1 MSTRSMVVSI
11 IGRPNVGKSTIFN
24 RLMKKQHL
32 AMTHDQPGVT
42 RDRHYGIMQLEEHL
56 DGEEK
61 RAEIILVDTG
71 GFYPDKIEIDT
82 HKKKNNVD
90 PFFNIMADHA
100 KLAIDESD
108 LVLFVVDV
116 REGFLPFDK
125 GICDY
130 IKSTRKP
137 FWLVMN
143 KFDTEKQEGDQY
155 DFYTLGLDED
165 DMMRVS
171 AEHNRGFYDLRERL
185 LRNAMKFNE
194 TEAAKEI
201 KENLQA
207 GVKPRHDVVSN
218 VAIIGAPNA
227 GKSTLLNCLVGAQ
240 RALVSDIAGT
250 TVDPI
255 EGYIDLYFGP
265 DIDLLSPIADKYR
278 KDATEIFEELKKY
291 QDSGD
296 VDLNISVDED
306 DLSEEEKKVY
316 VEYGQTAESTFKDD
330 EEEEGG
336 DIGAGSDFAFDE
348 SNTGPDLYSD
358 KEILNS
364 IEKNFDNNTAD
375 ETNVDLEF
383 AQYVNRWRSIKIVDT
398 AGIRKSKLVEGF
410 IETQSVYRS
419 LRAISESEIV
429 LFMVDSTLGI
439 THQDRRLL
447 DIALEKGKSVIVCL
461 NKIDLL
467 KETFAD
473 NKKKKE
479 WLENLRDDVPWLGFC
494 QLVTISAQKNRN
506 INYLREALKRTIVI
520 RNRKIPTGALNRCL
534 LSLTDAN
541 PVIVKKAAGTRFKV
555 KYASMLK
562 TSPPTFLLFS
572 NKSQGIPENYRKYLV
587 NGLRKEFDLTNT
599 PVHLI
604 FRTST
609 DIERR
614 MRKVEKKNAR

>member
-1 MSTRSMVVSI
+1 MVVSI

-24 RLMKKQHL
+24 RMMKKQHL

-42 RDRHYGIMQLEEHL
+42 RDRHYGIMKMEEVV
-56 DGEEK
+56 DGEELSD
-61 RAEIILVDTG
+61 EVILVDTG
-71 GFYPDKIEIDT
+71 GFYPEKIEIDT

-116 REGFLPFDK
+116 REGLLPFDK
-125 GICDY
+125 GIGDY

-137 FWLVMN
+137 FWLVLN

-155 DFYTLGLDED
+155 DFYTLGLDEEN
-165 DMMRVS
+165 MLRVS
-171 AEHNRGFYDLRERL
+171 AEHNRGFYDLREKL
-185 LRNAMKFNE
+185 LRTSKKFR
-194 TEAAKEI
+194 
-201 KENLQA
+201 ENLSKDTDEYLQR
-207 GVKPRHDVVSN
+207 GVRPQNDVVSN
-218 VAIIGAPNA
+218 VALIGAPNA

-240 RALVSDIAGT
+240 RALVSEIAGT

-265 DIDLLSPIADKYR
+265 DIDLLSSRDNQFR
-278 KDATEIFEELKKY
+278 KNNEEMFEELKRF
-291 QDSGD
+291 QESGD
-296 VDLNISVDED
+296 VDLNLSVDEE
-306 DLSEEEKKVY
+306 DLTEEEKKIY
-316 VEYGQTAESTFKDD
+316 VEYGQTVESTFDDD
-330 EEEEGG
+330 EEVSGS
-336 DIGAGSDFAFDE
+336 SDFSFDE
-348 SNTGPDLYSD
+348 SNTGTELYGE
-358 KEILNS
+358 KEIIS
-364 IEKNFDNNTAD
+364 EIEKNWDNAPEEEVAN
-375 ETNVDLEF
+375 LEF
-383 AQYVNRWRSIKIVDT
+383 AQHVNRWRSIKLVDT

-419 LRAISESEIV
+419 LRAITESDIV

-439 THQDRRLL
+439 THQDRRLI

-467 KETFAD
+467 RETFAD
-473 NKKKKE
+473 QKKKKE
-479 WLENLRDDVPWLGFC
+479 WIQNLRDDVPWLAFC

-506 INYLREALKRTIVI
+506 INYLREAIKRTIVI

-534 LSLTDAN
+534 LQLTEAN
-541 PVIVKKAAGTRFKV
+541 PVIVKKTNGTRFKV

-562 TSPPTFLLFS
+562 SSPPTFLLFS
-572 NKSQGIPENYRKYLV
+572 NKSQGIPENYRRYLV

-614 MRKVEKKNAR
+614 MKKVEKRSLK

>member
-1 MSTRSMVVSI
+1 MVVSI

-24 RLMKKQHL
+24 RLMRKQYL

-42 RDRHYGIMQLEEHL
+42 RDRHYGMMVMEEERE
-56 DGEEK
+56 GETKKE
-61 RAEIILVDTG
+61 EVILVDTG
-71 GFYPDKIEIDT
+71 GFYPEKIDIDP
-82 HKKKNNVD
+82 KAKKNNID

-116 REGFLPFDK
+116 REGLLPFDEM
-125 GICDY
+125 IMSY
-130 IKSTRKP
+130 IRSTRKP
-137 FWLVMN
+137 VWLLMN

-155 DFYTLGLDED
+155 DFYNFGLGEED
-165 DMMRVS
+165 MLRMS
-171 AEHNRGFYDLRERL
+171 AEHNRGFYDLRE
-185 LRNAMKFNE
+185 KIFNKAIAFRE
-194 TEAAKEI
+194 SEKAKE
-201 KENLQA
+201 EAEYLQR
-207 GVKPRHDVVSN
+207 GVRPRHDVVSS

-240 RALVSDIAGT
+240 RALVSEIAGT

-265 DIDLLSPIADKYR
+265 DVEMLRPQDNKFR
-278 KDATEIFEELKKY
+278 KDSEEIFEEMKELAEKGKI
-291 QDSGD
+291 
-296 VDLNISVDED
+296 VDYSLEDED
-306 DLSEEEKKVY
+306 DLTEEEKKIY
-316 VEYGQTAESTFKDD
+316 VEFGQESEHAFEEDD
-330 EEEEGG
+330 EGVMNSKEFE
-336 DIGAGSDFAFDE
+336 FDE
-348 SNTGPDLYSD
+348 SIVEDDYFTEKNIM
-358 KEILNS
+358 KEIEQGWNAPAS
-364 IEKNFDNNTAD
+364 EPIADIEHVAH
-375 ETNVDLEF
+375 
-383 AQYVNRWRSIKIVDT
+383 VNRWRSIKLVDT

-419 LRAISESEIV
+419 LRSISESDIV

-447 DIALEKGKSVIVCL
+447 DIALEKGKSLIICL

-467 KETFAD
+467 RETFGDA
-473 NKKKKE
+473 KKKKE
-479 WLENLRDDVPWLGFC
+479 WLLDLQDSIPWLGFC
-494 QLVTISAQKNRN
+494 QLITISAQKNRN

-520 RNRKIPTGALNRCL
+520 RNRKIPTSQLNRCL
-534 LSLTDAN
+534 TVLTDTN
-541 PVIVKKAAGTRFKV
+541 PVLVKRTNGVRFKV

-562 TSPPTFLLFS
+562 SSPPTFLLFS
-572 NKSQGIPENYRKYLV
+572 NKSQGIPENYKRYLI
-587 NGLRKEFDLTNT
+587 NGLRKEFNLTNT

-614 MRKVEKKNAR
+614 MKKIEKKKGL

>member
-1 MSTRSMVVSI
+1 MSKRSMVVSI

-24 RLMKKQHL
+24 RLMRKQHL

-42 RDRHYGIMQLEEHL
+42 RDRHYGIMALEEHI
-56 DGEEK
+56 DGEVLRE
-61 RAEIILVDTG
+61 EFILVDTG
-71 GFYPDKIEIDT
+71 GFYPDRIEIDP
-82 HKKKNNVD
+82 KRKKNNVD

-116 REGFLPFDK
+116 REGLLPFDK

-130 IKSTRKP
+130 IRSTKKP
-137 FWLVMN
+137 FWLVIN

-155 DFYTLGLDED
+155 DFYNLGLDEA

-185 LRNAMKFNE
+185 LKTAVEFNK
-194 TEAAKEI
+194 TEKAYQES
-201 KENLQA
+201 LQK
-207 GVKPRHDVVSN
+207 GVKPRNDVVSS

-240 RALVSDIAGT
+240 RALVSEIAGT

-265 DIDLLSPIADKYR
+265 DIDLLIPQENQFR
-278 KDATEIFEELKKY
+278 RDATELYEEMKRFHE
-291 QDSGD
+291 SGD
-296 VDLNISVDED
+296 IDLITDEE
-306 DLSEEEKKVY
+306 DLTEEEQKVY
-316 VEYGQTAESTFKDD
+316 VEYGQTVESKAFEV
-330 EEEEGG
+330 EEEFGES
-336 DIGAGSDFAFDE
+336 SDFSFDE
-348 SNTGPDLYSD
+348 NNTGEDYFSE
-358 KEILNS
+358 KAIIGE
-364 IEKNFDNNTAD
+364 IEKNFSGPEEEIEN
-375 ETNVDLEF
+375 LEH
-383 AQYVNRWRSIKIVDT
+383 AKEVNRWRSIKLVDT

-419 LRAISESEIV
+419 LRSISESDIV

-439 THQDRRLL
+439 THQDRRLC

-467 KETFAD
+467 RDVFAD
-473 NKKKKE
+473 AKKKKE
-479 WLENLRDDVPWLGFC
+479 WIQNLRDDVPWLGFC

-506 INYLREALKRTIVI
+506 INYLREAIKRTIVI

-534 LSLTDAN
+534 LALTDRN
-541 PVIVKKAAGTRFKV
+541 PVIIKRTSGARFKV
-555 KYASMLK
+555 KYASMIK
-562 TSPPTFLLFS
+562 SSPPTFLVFS
-572 NKSQGIPENYRKYLV
+572 NKSQGIPDNYRRYLV
-587 NGLRKEFDLTNT
+587 NGLRQEFDLTNT

-614 MRKVEKKNAR
+614 MRKVEKKNKATR

>member
-1 MSTRSMVVSI
+1 MNQRSMVVSI

-42 RDRHYGIMQLEEHL
+42 RDRHYGIMQIEEL
-56 DGEEK
+56 VDNELKSDEV
-61 RAEIILVDTG
+61 ILVDTG

-90 PFFNIMADHA
+90 PFFNIMAAHA

-155 DFYTLGLDED
+155 DFYTLGLDEE

-171 AEHNRGFYDLRERL
+171 AEHNRGFYDMRERL
-185 LRNAMKFNE
+185 LKFAVKFKE
-194 TEAAKEI
+194 TEASKI
-201 KENLQA
+201 IDGNLQP
-207 GVKPRHDVVSN
+207 GVKPRHDVVSS

-240 RALVSDIAGT
+240 RALVSEIAGT

-265 DIDLLSPIADKYR
+265 DVEMLSTKDNAFR
-278 KDATEIFEELKKY
+278 KDSEEIFSELKKF
-291 QDSGD
+291 QESGD

-306 DLSEEEKKVY
+306 DLSEEEKKIY
-316 VEYGQTAESTFKDD
+316 VEYGQTAESTFSDGEVDGDD
-330 EEEEGG
+330 L
-336 DIGAGSDFAFDE
+336 GAGSDFAFDE
-348 SNTGPDLYSD
+348 SNTGPDLYTD

-364 IEKNFDNNTAD
+364 IEKSFDNKSDEVIAD
-375 ETNVDLEF
+375 IEF

-419 LRAISESEIV
+419 LRSITESDIV

-467 KETFAD
+467 KDTFAD
-473 NKKKKE
+473 AKKKKE
-479 WLENLRDDVPWLGFC
+479 WLQDLRDDVPWLNFC

-541 PVIVKKAAGTRFKV
+541 PVVVKKSSGARFKV

-562 TSPPTFLLFS
+562 SSPPTFLLFS
-572 NKSQGIPENYRKYLV
+572 NKSQGIPENYRRYLV

-614 MRKVEKKNAR
+614 MRKVEKKSAR

>member
-1 MSTRSMVVSI
+1 MNQRSMVVSI

-42 RDRHYGIMQLEEHL
+42 RDRHYGILKLEEVVEGTEL
-56 DGEEK
+56 KED
-61 RAEIILVDTG
+61 IILVDTG

-100 KLAIDESD
+100 KLAINESD
-108 LVLFVVDV
+108 LVLFIVDV
-116 REGFLPFDK
+116 REGLLPFDK

-130 IKSTRKP
+130 IKSTKKP

-165 DMMRVS
+165 DMLRVS
-171 AEHNRGFYDLRERL
+171 AEHNRGFYDLREKL
-185 LRNAMKFNE
+185 LINATKFKE
-194 TEAAKEI
+194 SELAKSVDGH
-201 KENLQA
+201 LQN
-207 GVKPRHDVVSN
+207 GVKPRNDVVAS

-240 RALVSDIAGT
+240 RALVSEIAGT

-265 DIDLLSPIADKYR
+265 DVEMLTTRDNQFR
-278 KDATEIFEELKKY
+278 KDNEEMFEELKRF
-291 QDSGD
+291 QESGD
-296 VDLNISVDED
+296 VDLNISVDEE
-306 DLSEEEKKVY
+306 DLTEEEKKIY
-316 VEYGQTAESTFKDD
+316 VEFGQTTESTFDEGEEDD
-330 EEEEGG
+330 V
-336 DIGAGSDFAFDE
+336 GAGSDFSFDE
-348 SNTGPDLYSD
+348 SNTGPDYFSE
-358 KEILNS
+358 KEILGE
-364 IEKNFDNNTAD
+364 IEKNWDNTSEEEVA
-375 ETNVDLEF
+375 DLEF
-383 AQYVNRWRSIKIVDT
+383 AQYINRWRSIKLVDT

-419 LRAISESEIV
+419 LRSITESDIV
-429 LFMVDSTLGI
+429 LFMIDSTLGI
-439 THQDRRLL
+439 THQDRRLC
-447 DIALEKGKSVIVCL
+447 DIALEKGKSVIICL

-473 NKKKKE
+473 QKKKKE
-479 WLENLRDDVPWLGFC
+479 WLENLRDEVPWLSFC

-506 INYLREALKRTIVI
+506 INYLREAVKRTIVV

-534 LSLTDAN
+534 LQLTDRN
-541 PVIVKKAAGTRFKV
+541 PVVVKKTSGTKFKV

-572 NKSQGIPENYRKYLV
+572 NKSQGIPENYRRYLI

-614 MRKVEKKNAR
+614 MRKVEKKKSK

>member
-1 MSTRSMVVSI
+1 MNQRSLVVSI

-32 AMTHDQPGVT
+32 AMTHDRPGVT
-42 RDRHYGIMQLEEHL
+42 RDRHYGIMKIEEVIDNEL
-56 DGEEK
+56 LSDEV
-61 RAEIILVDTG
+61 ILVDTG
-71 GFYPDKIEIDT
+71 GFYPEKIEIDPR
-82 HKKKNNVD
+82 KKNNVD

-116 REGFLPFDK
+116 REGLLPFDK

-137 FWLVMN
+137 FWLLMN

-155 DFYTLGLDED
+155 DFYSFGLDEE
-165 DMMRVS
+165 DMLRVS
-171 AEHNRGFYDLRERL
+171 AEHNRGFNHLREKML
-185 LRNAMKFNE
+185 MLSLSFKK
-194 TEAAKEI
+194 TELSQEEGLQKGVVP
-201 KENLQA
+201 EN
-207 GVKPRHDVVSN
+207 DVVSA

-240 RALVSDIAGT
+240 RALVSEIAGT

-265 DIDLLSPIADKYR
+265 DVDLLNPRTNQFR
-278 KDATEIFEELKKY
+278 KKTEELFDELKHY
-291 QDSGD
+291 QESGD
-296 VDLNISVDED
+296 VDLNLSVDEE
-306 DLSEEEKKVY
+306 DLTEEEKKIY
-316 VEYGQTAESTFKDD
+316 VEFGQTAESTFDESD
-330 EEEEGG
+330 EEAE
-336 DIGAGSDFAFDE
+336 SSTDFSFDE
-348 SNTGPDLYSD
+348 SQVGEELYTEAD
-358 KEILNS
+358 IINE
-364 IEKNFDNNTAD
+364 IEKNWDNSPQ
-375 ETNVDLEF
+375 EEVSHLEF
-383 AQYVNRWRSIKIVDT
+383 AQQVNRWRSIKLVDT

-419 LRAISESEIV
+419 LRAITESDIV

-439 THQDRRLL
+439 THQDRRLC
-447 DIALEKGKSVIVCL
+447 DIALEKGKSVIICL

-467 KETFAD
+467 KDVFHD
-473 NKKKKE
+473 QKKKKE
-479 WLENLRDDVPWLGFC
+479 WLQNLRDDVPWLNFC

-506 INYLREALKRTIVI
+506 INYLREAIKRTIVI

-534 LSLTDAN
+534 LQLTDAN
-541 PVIVKKAAGTRFKV
+541 PVIVRKTNGVRFKV

-562 TSPPTFLLFS
+562 AGPPTFLLFS
-572 NKSQGIPENYRKYLV
+572 NKSQGIPENYKRYLI
-587 NGLRKEFDLTNT
+587 NGLRREFDLTNS

-614 MRKVEKKNAR
+614 MRKVEKKKG

>member
-24 RLMKKQHL
+24 RLMRKQHL

-42 RDRHYGIMQLEEHL
+42 RDRHYGIMQIEEHI
-56 DGEEK
+56 DGALKE
-61 RAEIILVDTG
+61 AEIILVDTG

-130 IKSTRKP
+130 IKSTKKP

-194 TEAAKEI
+194 TEAAKEM
-201 KENLQA
+201 KEHLQA

-265 DIDLLSPIADKYR
+265 DIDLLSPINDKFR

-316 VEYGQTAESTFKDD
+316 VEYGQTVESTFADD
-330 EEEEGG
+330 EEEGG

-348 SNTGPDLYSD
+348 SNTGADLYSD
-358 KEILNS
+358 KEILSS
-364 IEKNFDNNTAD
+364 IEKNFDNNTEEENID
-375 ETNVDLEF
+375 QEF

-419 LRAISESEIV
+419 LRSISESEIV

-467 KETFAD
+467 KETFTD

-562 TSPPTFLLFS
+562 SSPPTFLLFS